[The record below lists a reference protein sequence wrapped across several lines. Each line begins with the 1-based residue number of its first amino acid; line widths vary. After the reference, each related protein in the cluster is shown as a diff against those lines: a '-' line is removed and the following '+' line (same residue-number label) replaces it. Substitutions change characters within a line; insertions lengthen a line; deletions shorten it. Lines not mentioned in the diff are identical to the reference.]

1 MLISLQ
7 KVMKLDESL
16 QSVWIFLKIS
26 NNVGILF
33 IEMKAQVLSQYGNKA
48 LSLAAAGMPPLMLLP
63 YLESLRN
70 LQGHHS
76 GMQGFSANPL
86 GSPQS
91 VSSSSFTGIHPA
103 LSQLTPNFLGSSAP
117 SSCSST
123 VTTKSSSSAP
133 ITSMVNFF

>member
-1 MLISLQ
+1 
-7 KVMKLDESL
+7 
-16 QSVWIFLKIS
+16 
-26 NNVGILF
+26 
-33 IEMKAQVLSQYGNKA
+33 
-48 LSLAAAGMPPLMLLP
+48 MPPLMLLP

-91 VSSSSFTGIHPA
+91 VSNSPFTGIHPA
-103 LSQLTPNFLGSSAP
+103 LSQLTPNFLGSSSGPTA
-117 SSCSST
+117 CSST

-133 ITSMVNFF
+133 ITSMVNFYSTYCLLFLFCQSHRFFIVICRLQVGVHHHLLDRNFCRLP